1 MLHLKSKNNNS
12 MEDQFILQSREI
24 TNKFLRDI
32 VFIDERAYSPL
43 QPNGERQEVHVNDF
57 DASTVSASF
66 CKQGKICAIYAPQKD
81 TDIDSCIDAIK
92 KADAVVL
99 DWNLQLEPTEVYNPL
114 DDDENDE
121 RGKYTLKIINQI
133 LEDAGDSKIK
143 LIIVYTGEPNLH
155 DINDQIAN
163 KFAKDNIEK
172 DNRDISC
179 NKKNIRIVVRAK
191 DTAQFNHVVQYR
203 DKIVKYE
210 KLPEEIVNEFTQLTV
225 GLLSNYAL
233 SAISV
238 IRDNTSNILGVFS
251 PEIDA
256 AFLGHYVS
264 IDNSDDAIL
273 MLSELLGSAMS
284 DLIKAEKLDV
294 QSWIKLWIDH
304 FASDHRNIQ
313 FAGKN
318 IEVNADALKNIAGIT
333 NGELYKKLNAARYE
347 ASANKEEKYK
357 KDATKLFSTIEDTDT
372 PNYLL
377 AKLIQHKDIFS
388 SKQTTHKLS
397 TGTIVKIGQNDIYK
411 YLLCIQQRCDSVRLN
426 EGEQRNFLFLPL
438 KEGNV
443 GEAVVIDAHKHLIL
457 NKKSYA
463 LESYTFSATENE
475 TSVITQERDGKNVFI
490 DVDNKLFEWVAELK
504 DLFAQHLVALYTA
517 ELSRV
522 GIDNSE
528 WIRLIGK

>member
-1 MLHLKSKNNNS
+1 
-12 MEDQFILQSREI
+12 MEDRFVTLSRNI
-24 TNKFLRDI
+24 TNNFLRDI
-32 VFIDERAYSPL
+32 VFIDERAYSYTL
-43 QPNGERQEVHVNDF
+43 PNEERQEVHVNDF

-66 CKQGKICAIYAPQKD
+66 CKKGKICAIYAPQKD
-81 TDIDSCIDAIK
+81 TDIDSCTDAIK

-99 DWNLQLEPTEVYNPL
+99 DWNLQLEQTEEYNPL

-121 RGKYTLKIINQI
+121 RGKYTLKIIDKI

-143 LIIVYTGEPNLH
+143 LIIIYTGEPNLH

-163 KFAKDNIEK
+163 KFSEYSIERDNI
-172 DNRDISC
+172 DIAC
-179 NKKNIRIVVRAK
+179 NKKNVRIVVRAK
-191 DTAQFNHVVQYR
+191 DTAQFNHVEQYR

-210 KLPEEIVNEFTQLTV
+210 DLPDEMVNEFTRLTI

-251 PEIDA
+251 NHIDA

-264 IDNSDDAIL
+264 VDNSDDAVI
-273 MLSELLGSAMS
+273 MLSELLGSAIS
-284 DLIKAEKLDV
+284 DLLKAEKIDV
-294 QSWIKLWIDH
+294 QSWIELWIDH
-304 FASDHRNIQ
+304 FASNQRNIQ
-313 FAGKN
+313 FAGQN
-318 IEVNADALKNIAGIT
+318 IEVNAELLRNITRIT
-333 NGELYKKLNAARYE
+333 SGELYRKLTASNCNA
-347 ASANKEEKYK
+347 SSKKEEKYK
-357 KDATKLFSTIEDTDT
+357 KDAIRLFSTADDTDT
-372 PNYLL
+372 PNYQL

-388 SKQTTHKLS
+388 SKKTTHKLS
-397 TGTIVKIGQNDIYK
+397 TGTIVKIRQNDTTK
-411 YLLCIQQRCDSVRLN
+411 YLLCIQQRCDSIRLS
-426 EGEQRNFLFLPL
+426 EEEQRNFLFLPL
-438 KEGNV
+438 KEGNG

-463 LESYTFSATENE
+463 LESYAFSSTEQE
-475 TSVITQERDGKNVFI
+475 TSVITQDKDGQSVFI
-490 DVDNKLFEWVAELK
+490 DANGNLFEWVAELK